1 MDMSEIGG
9 GIVRRTFSMA
19 GKQLFAGHKLT
30 REQVLA
36 IPLANRNVLI
46 DKKWIE
52 LWQRPPGM
60 TRFMSPNGDGSFDV
74 IEGRR
79 INDDPLTE
87 AQARELAGVTDEP
100 TAAKP
105 KRSNRKKKQTKH

>member
-52 LWQRPPGM
+52 LWQRPPGLQQ
-60 TRFMSPNGDGSFDV
+60 RKRKIRHPACA
-74 IEGRR
+74 GRR
-79 INDDPLTE
+79 LHN
-87 AQARELAGVTDEP
+87 GHG
-100 TAAKP
+100 
-105 KRSNRKKKQTKH
+105 KRA